1 MQENTQI
8 QKISAADQVC
18 DRIKQKIRTGEW
30 HIGDRLPAESE
41 LAALF
46 GVNRLTVRI
55 ALQKLNALGV
65 LETKNGSGT
74 YVVPFSFDDYIQE
87 VSDFYMEP
95 SLLENV
101 CEFRKTVEIECARLA
116 MERGTEEEF
125 AELERCMKELHE
137 AIDDPPEQNSEE
149 EKKEY
154 CRKLAGLDLAFHRKI
169 CEMAHNK
176 LYLYSFIVAQSSIFQ
191 YVLLLNWQRVE
202 SHRGST
208 SDPHPEIV
216 RAMREKNFDACRESY
231 TRMVDHKIEW

>member
-30 HIGDRLPAESE
+30 NIGDRLPAESE

-125 AELERCMKELHE
+125 AELERCMEELHE
-137 AIDDPPEQNSEE
+137 AIDNPPEQHSAE

-154 CRKLAGLDLAFHRKI
+154 CRKLAELDLAFHRQI

-202 SHRGST
+202 SHHGST

-216 RAMREKNFDACRESY
+216 HAMREKDFDACRKSY
-231 TRMVDHKIEW
+231 IRMVDHKIEW

>member
-18 DRIKQKIRTGEW
+18 DRVKQKIRAGEW
-30 HIGDRLPAESE
+30 NIGDRLPAESE
-41 LAALF
+41 LAAMF

-74 YVVPFSFDDYIQE
+74 FVVPFSFDDYIQE

-101 CEFRKTVEIECARLA
+101 CEFRKTVEIECVRLA
-116 MERGTEEEF
+116 IERGTEEEF
-125 AELERCMKELHE
+125 AELERCMEKLHK
-137 AIDDPPEQNSEE
+137 AIDSPPKQSSAE

-154 CRKLAGLDLAFHRKI
+154 CRKLAELDLAFHRKI

-202 SHRGST
+202 SHHGGT
-208 SDPHPEIV
+208 GDPHPEIV
-216 RAMREKNFDACRESY
+216 RAMREKDFEACKKSY
-231 TRMVDHKIEW
+231 IRMVDHKNEW

>member
-18 DRIKQKIRTGEW
+18 DRVKQKIRAGEW
-30 HIGDRLPAESE
+30 NIGDRLPAESE
-41 LAALF
+41 LAAMF

-125 AELERCMKELHE
+125 VELECRMTKLHE
-137 AIDDPPEQNSEE
+137 AMANPPEQKPEE
-149 EKKEY
+149 EKREY
-154 CRKLAGLDLAFHRKI
+154 CRKLAELDLAFHRQI

-176 LYLYSFIVAQSSIFQ
+176 LYLYSFIVAQSSIYQ
-191 YVLLLNWQRVE
+191 YVLLLNWQRAD
-202 SHRGST
+202 SFRSGT

-216 RAMREKNFDACRESY
+216 RAMREKDFEACKKSY
-231 TRMVDHKIEW
+231 IRMVDHKNEW